1 MIAERR
7 VFVWKVNI
15 ELQNWFLNYSS
26 APHQC
31 LMFPFRLLRFWR
43 CDRFCVEL
51 TSSLLAE
58 LRTYS
63 KHRRWLHTGLMLCL
77 NASGTWSRSHRSQ
90 SVHRQVFE
98 GLEHAILKAFTRV
111 FATPSIVYCK
121 HHVQHWTLT
130 SRVRTIRW
138 VLRVRWR
145 EELGNLER
153 LRRGKEEISAELL
166 SVALCLSFQKLA
178 DHFELHTEIDFARVE
193 RSSSNFLLTK

>member
-1 MIAERR
+1 MALTPFVGISRSSWIRTCRLAHELSWQMEITTVPANEIYNSIKGFSVRRANRLSFRMMIAERR
-7 VFVWKVNI
+7 VFGWKVNI

-77 NASGTWSRSHRSQ
+77 NGAAHGLALIGHSLFDVECSRAWNMQ
-90 SVHRQVFE
+90 F
-98 GLEHAILKAFTRV
+98 
-111 FATPSIVYCK
+111 
-121 HHVQHWTLT
+121 
-130 SRVRTIRW
+130 
-138 VLRVRWR
+138 
-145 EELGNLER
+145 
-153 LRRGKEEISAELL
+153 
-166 SVALCLSFQKLA
+166 
-178 DHFELHTEIDFARVE
+178 
-193 RSSSNFLLTK
+193 